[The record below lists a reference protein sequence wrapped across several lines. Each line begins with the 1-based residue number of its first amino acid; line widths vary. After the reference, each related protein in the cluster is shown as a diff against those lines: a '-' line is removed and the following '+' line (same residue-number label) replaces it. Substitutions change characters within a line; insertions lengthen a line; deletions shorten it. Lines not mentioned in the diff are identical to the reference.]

1 MDTATIL
8 IVDDIPANIF
18 ALENLLEK
26 EGRIFLSAI
35 NGNDALKLA
44 LSQPVDLIIL
54 DVQMSGMDGF
64 EVAQVL
70 KSNKKTK
77 DVPVIFASAAMKE
90 HISLLKGYEEGAV
103 DYLVKPLDP
112 DITRAKVSMFLLNQ
126 AQKRELIA
134 KNQSLEKSALLIN
147 NSMDILGVMD
157 AETLLFEEVNN
168 ALTVTLGYSQEEIKT
183 FPITLFMNDNDVNR
197 MQEMRASSKDKL
209 SFETEFRTKNG
220 EKKWIQWHI
229 TAKEKKWFVNAR
241 DITSQKFAD
250 DKILQLNTS
259 LQDNLKKLEL
269 INKELESFS
278 YSVSHDLRAP
288 LRSINGYSKIL
299 DEEYR
304 EKLDEGAKR
313 LLATIQRNAHK
324 MGDLIDDLLEF
335 SKLGRQELRKSK
347 VNMNELV
354 SSLLKEELKYS
365 HSFKYNLIVHPLQ
378 EASVDKALISQ
389 VWINLL
395 SNAIKY
401 SSKKMD
407 AQVEVGSQDKES
419 EIVYYVKDNGA
430 GFDPKYAYKL
440 FSVFQRL
447 HSSDDFE
454 GTGIGLAIV
463 QRIVARH
470 GGRVWAESQPDQ
482 GATFYFSLP
491 T

>member
-26 EGRIFLSAI
+26 DGRTFLSAI

-77 DVPVIFASAAMKE
+77 DIPVIFASAAMKE

-103 DYLVKPLDP
+103 DYLVKPLDA
-112 DITRAKVSMFLLNQ
+112 DITKAKVSMFLLNQ
-126 AQKRELIA
+126 AQKKELIN

-147 NSMDILGVMD
+147 NSTDILGVID

-168 ALTVTLGYSQEEIKT
+168 ALTNTLGYSLEEMKS
-183 FPITLFMNDNDVNR
+183 FPITLFMSESDVIKVHD
-197 MQEMRASSKDKL
+197 MRASKMGKL

-220 EKKWIQWHI
+220 DKKWLQWHI
-229 TAKEKKWFVNAR
+229 TAKENRWFVNAR
-241 DITSQKFAD
+241 DVTNQKFAD

-259 LQDNLKKLEL
+259 LQENLKKLEL

-313 LLATIQRNAHK
+313 LLATIQRNANK

-347 VNMNELV
+347 VNMHELV
-354 SSLLKEELKYS
+354 SSLLKEEIKFL
-365 HSFKYNLIVHPLQ
+365 HPIKYNLVLPPILD
-378 EASVDKALISQ
+378 ASVDKALISQ

-401 SSKKMD
+401 SSKKEN
-407 AQVEVGSQDKES
+407 AQVEVGSQEKEN
-419 EIVYYVKDNGA
+419 EIIYYVKDNGA

-463 QRIVARH
+463 QRIVSRH
-470 GGRVWAESQPDQ
+470 GGRVWAESQLDQ

-491 T
+491 A